1 MNLTIKCIAVLAV
14 VGLVSGCKSWSWPT
28 WLGGDGGSDPVLSEG
43 TNDVQDVVLVLER
56 ESVQDDNFVL
66 YFDENPDK
74 CTFHAKRP
82 GATLADLANFAMQ
95 TCWAKRLS
103 RKFAMGNGT
112 PLTDNDVKLAEFCL
126 DTHFMFLD
134 TLSVA
139 MLNDL
144 TQNDKI
150 VRDYFENKSS
160 YRNPERNSD
169 FRPAEPTPTK
179 LDNEIDSTY
188 NELKENFLSSD
199 SPLRNGIREWG
210 RKFESE
216 NAQEVNWL
224 SVYSGIYNQMPS
236 VDIDNIKDNY
246 KSWLWMPKIVSD
258 NEGREIS
265 VSQQPNGGVGTVETA
280 EAWSVME
287 GMTRRYLDSLNGIYG
302 AIRKHHSNL
311 ALEDHGSLEKSQYL
325 MQKKGANVNAYN
337 RFFRGAL
344 YDMPLT
350 FYALR
355 GYAGAYANWHWH
367 GDNEEAMY
375 DAAKYMVMGIRGV
388 EMISNA
394 RSLYSIHA
402 YNSTVSFLKN
412 KLSEAEFATLLTD
425 TKMYH
430 VDISKDATGENNLTP
445 ATAGK

>member
-1 MNLTIKCIAVLAV
+1 MKKNTNKFAAAMTVAALV
-14 VGLVSGCKSWSWPT
+14 VGCETPPK
-28 WLGGDGGSDPVLSEG
+28 PVAEDAG
-43 TNDVQDVVLVLER
+43 EAQDIVLVLER
-56 ESVQDDNFVL
+56 ESVQDDNFIL

-103 RKFAMGNGT
+103 RKFAAGNGE

-150 VRDYFENKSS
+150 VQDYLTTKSS
-160 YRNPERNSD
+160 YRSPYQNLD
-169 FRPAEPTPTK
+169 VRPIDPTATK

-188 NELKENFLSSD
+188 NDLKANFLMSRD
-199 SPLRNGIREWG
+199 SPIRNSIREWG
-210 RKFESE
+210 KRFESE
-216 NAQEVNWL
+216 NAQESNWI

-236 VDIDNIKDNY
+236 VDVEKVEANP
-246 KSWLWMPKIVSD
+246 KSWLWMPRIVCD
-258 NEGREIS
+258 NEGREII
-265 VSQQPNGGVGTVETA
+265 VAQQPDNGVATVETA
-280 EAWSVME
+280 EAWAVME
-287 GMTRRYLDSLNGIYG
+287 SMTRRYLNSLNSIYG
-302 AIRKHHSNL
+302 TIRKHHSNL
-311 ALEDHGSLEKSQYL
+311 SLEDRGSLEKSQSL

-355 GYAGAYANWHWH
+355 GYAGAYANWHWY
-367 GDNEEAMY
+367 GDNEEAMF

-412 KLSEAEFATLLTD
+412 KLSDAEFQTLLTD

-430 VDISKDATGENNLTP
+430 VDINNDANGENKLTP
-445 ATAGK
+445 YGENAKGDGGR

>member
-1 MNLTIKCIAVLAV
+1 MMNPEFKCVAALVMFGLA
-14 VGLVSGCKSWSWPT
+14 SGCASLPK
-28 WLGGDGGSDPVLSEG
+28 WLGGSGGSESVPTEG
-43 TNDVQDVVLVLER
+43 TNEVQDVVLVLDR
-56 ESVQDDNFVL
+56 ECVQDDNFVL

-74 CTFHAKRP
+74 CTFHAKRQ
-82 GATLADLANFAMQ
+82 GATLGDLANFAMQ

-103 RKFAMGNGT
+103 RKFGVGPCS

-150 VRDYFENKSS
+150 VRDYFESKSS
-160 YRNPERNSD
+160 YGKPNPDLHADES
-169 FRPAEPTPTK
+169 APTK
-179 LDNEIDSTY
+179 LDSEIDSAY
-188 NELKENFLSSD
+188 NDLKMKFLYSTD
-199 SPLRNGIREWG
+199 APLRNAIRDWG

-216 NAQEVNWL
+216 NAQEANWL

-236 VDIDNIKDNY
+236 VDLDKVKDDY

-258 NEGREIS
+258 NEGRGIS
-265 VSQQPNGGVGTVETA
+265 VSPQPDKGLATVETA
-280 EAWSVME
+280 EAWSNME
-287 GMTRRYLDSLNGIYG
+287 RLSRRYLDSLNSIYG
-302 AIRKHHSNL
+302 TILKHHSNL
-311 ALEDHGSLEKSQYL
+311 ALEDSGALEKSQGL
-325 MQKKGANVNAYN
+325 LQKKGANVNAYN

-355 GYAGAYANWHWH
+355 GYAGAYENWHWH
-367 GDNEEAMY
+367 GDDEEAMY

-430 VDISKDATGENNLTP
+430 VDISNDAAGENKLTP
-445 ATAGK
+445 ATADK

>member
-1 MNLTIKCIAVLAV
+1 MNSIKCTVAWVA
-14 VGLVSGCKSWSWPT
+14 VGLLAGCWTEKPPVAPAE
-28 WLGGDGGSDPVLSEG
+28 GDE
-43 TNDVQDVVLVLER
+43 VQEVALVLER
-56 ESVQDDNFVL
+56 ESVQDDNFIL

-74 CTFHAKRP
+74 CTFHPKRP
-82 GATLADLANFAMQ
+82 GVTLADLANFAMQ

-103 RKFAMGNGT
+103 RKFGT
-112 PLTDNDVKLAEFCL
+112 GRGEPLTDNDVKLAEFCL

-150 VRDYFENKSS
+150 VQDYLMNKSS
-160 YRNPERNSD
+160 YREPYQNLD
-169 FRPAEPTPTK
+169 LRPVEPPPTK
-179 LDNEIDSTY
+179 LDKDIDSTY
-188 NELKENFLSSD
+188 NDLKANFLMSND
-199 SPLRNGIREWG
+199 SPIRNSIREWG
-210 RKFESE
+210 KRFESE
-216 NAQEVNWL
+216 NAQESNWL

-236 VDIDNIKDNY
+236 VDLDKIKEEH
-246 KSWLWMPKIVSD
+246 KSWLWMPKIVKD
-258 NEGREIS
+258 YEGREIA
-265 VSQQPNGGVGTVETA
+265 VSQQPDNGVATIETA
-280 EAWSVME
+280 EAWAVME
-287 GMTRRYLDSLNGIYG
+287 SMTRRYLNSLNSIYG
-302 AIRKHHSNL
+302 TIRKHHSNL
-311 ALEDHGSLEKSQYL
+311 SLEDRGSLEKSQSI

-344 YDMPLT
+344 YDMPLS

-355 GYAGAYANWHWH
+355 GYAGAYSNWHWY
-367 GDNEEAMY
+367 GDDEEAMF

-402 YNSTVSFLKN
+402 YNSTVTFLKN
-412 KLSEAEFATLLTD
+412 KLGPEEFQSLLTD

-430 VDISKDATGENNLTP
+430 VDISNEADGANKLTP
-445 ATAGK
+445 YEADAKGNGGK

>member
-1 MNLTIKCIAVLAV
+1 MKKKVLKFTAATVVAALV
-14 VGLVSGCKSWSWPT
+14 VGCETPPKSVVDT
-28 WLGGDGGSDPVLSEG
+28 EENGE
-43 TNDVQDVVLVLER
+43 VQDVVLVLER
-56 ESVQDDNFVL
+56 ESIQDDNFIL

-74 CTFHAKRP
+74 CTFHTKCP
-82 GATLADLANFAMQ
+82 GATIADLANFAMQ

-103 RKFAMGNGT
+103 HKFTVRNSE
-112 PLTDNDVKLAEFCL
+112 PLTDNDIKLAEFCL

-150 VRDYFENKSS
+150 VQDYFMNKSS
-160 YRNPERNSD
+160 YRVPNPNPDISLIVS
-169 FRPAEPTPTK
+169 TPNK
-179 LDNEIDSTY
+179 LDGEIDSIY
-188 NELKENFLSSD
+188 NDLKVNFLLSTD
-199 SPLRNGIREWG
+199 SPIRNSIREWG
-210 RKFESE
+210 KRFESE
-216 NAQEVNWL
+216 NTQESNWL

-236 VDIDNIKDNY
+236 VDIEKVEDNP
-246 KSWLWMPKIVSD
+246 KSWLWMPKIVCD
-258 NEGREIS
+258 NEGREIA
-265 VSQQPNGGVGTVETA
+265 VTQQPDNGVATVETA
-280 EAWSVME
+280 EAWAVME
-287 GMTRRYLDSLNGIYG
+287 SMTRRYLNSLNSIYG
-302 AIRKHHSNL
+302 TIRKYHSNL
-311 ALEDHGSLEKSQYL
+311 SLVDRGALEKSQSV

-344 YDMPLT
+344 YDMPLS

-355 GYAGAYANWHWH
+355 GYAGCYSNWHWY
-367 GDNEEAMY
+367 GDDEAAMF
-375 DAAKYMVMGIRGV
+375 DAAKYMVMGIRGI

-412 KLSEAEFATLLTD
+412 KLSEAEFQTLLTD

-430 VDISKDATGENNLTP
+430 VDINNDTDGENKLTP
-445 ATAGK
+445 YGENIKGDDGR

>member
-14 VGLVSGCKSWSWPT
+14 VGLFSGCTSWSWT
-28 WLGGDGGSDPVLSEG
+28 SLGGDGSSDPTTSEC
-43 TNDVQDVVLVLER
+43 TNDVQEVVSVFNR

-82 GATLADLANFAMQ
+82 GVTLADLANFAMQ

-103 RKFAMGNGT
+103 RTFAADNVV

-160 YRNPERNSD
+160 YRNPYQNSD
-169 FRPAEPTPTK
+169 LRPVESVPTK

-199 SPLRNGIREWG
+199 SPLRNGIRDWG

-236 VDIDNIKDNY
+236 VDINNIRDNY

-258 NEGREIS
+258 NEGREIT
-265 VSQQPNGGVGTVETA
+265 VSHQPNDGVGTVETA

-311 ALEDHGSLEKSQYL
+311 SLEDRGSLEKSQYL

-367 GDNEEAMY
+367 GDDEEAMY

-430 VDISKDATGENNLTP
+430 VDISQKATDKNNLTP

>member
-1 MNLTIKCIAVLAV
+1 MKKKSVKIAAATTVAALM
-14 VGLVSGCKSWSWPT
+14 VGCETPPKPVAEESG
-28 WLGGDGGSDPVLSEG
+28 
-43 TNDVQDVVLVLER
+43 DVQDVVLVLER
-56 ESVQDDNFVL
+56 ESIQDDNFIL

-103 RKFAMGNGT
+103 RKFSTTGNGE
-112 PLTDNDVKLAEFCL
+112 PLTDNDVKLAQFCL

-150 VRDYFENKSS
+150 VQDYFMNKSS
-160 YRNPERNSD
+160 YRSPTPNPDVNPVES
-169 FRPAEPTPTK
+169 APTK

-188 NELKENFLSSD
+188 NDLKANFLMSKD
-199 SPLRNGIREWG
+199 SPIRNSIREWG
-210 RKFESE
+210 KRFESE
-216 NAQEVNWL
+216 NAQESNWL

-236 VDIDNIKDNY
+236 VDIEKVEAET
-246 KSWLWMPKIVSD
+246 KSWLWMPRIVSD
-258 NEGREIS
+258 NEGREIA
-265 VSQQPNGGVGTVETA
+265 VTQLPDNGVATVETA
-280 EAWSVME
+280 EAWAVME
-287 GMTRRYLDSLNGIYG
+287 SMTRRYLNSLNSIYG
-302 AIRKHHSNL
+302 TIRKHNSDLSL
-311 ALEDHGSLEKSQYL
+311 ADRESLEKSQNI
-325 MQKKGANVNAYN
+325 MQKNGANVNAYN

-344 YDMPLT
+344 YDMPLS

-355 GYAGAYANWHWH
+355 GYAGAYENWHWY
-367 GDNEEAMY
+367 GDDEEAMF

-402 YNSTVSFLKN
+402 YNSTVSFLKS
-412 KLSEAEFATLLTD
+412 KLGPEEFQELLTD

-430 VDISKDATGENNLTP
+430 VDISNDAEGENKLTP
-445 ATAGK
+445 AQANVQK